1 MHYFLGVIRNTLEF
15 VSDSCLKKHKV
26 FNITWC
32 FVYTITHA
40 IFNIC
45 GGFTNKVCVINCTYL
60 EAYFLPLH
68 SFLSIYMRTQP
79 MCAPWRTAF
88 CSYTK
93 ASRRTQSQCWWVYL
107 DRDMVWACSLCL
119 IIINHLLCFFFLP
132 ILILKETVV
141 KLKSFA
147 DNFSSY
153 THFLQ
158 KILPYQLKRSVL
170 LVRAQWQNG
179 VEQTIDDYPLFSF
192 QLGRRVRGASLY
204 CCTYREKPGAA
215 GRHEESN
222 FCVWE
227 TAELH

>member
-1 MHYFLGVIRNTLEF
+1 MYIFRSILPPSTQFSQYLHENAAYVRPLE
-15 VSDSCLKKHKV
+15 D
-26 FNITWC
+26 
-32 FVYTITHA
+32 
-40 IFNIC
+40 
-45 GGFTNKVCVINCTYL
+45 
-60 EAYFLPLH
+60 
-68 SFLSIYMRTQP
+68 SFLQLHQSITEDTVTVLVSVFGQGHGVGLFIMPDYNQP
-79 MCAPWRTAF
+79 LT
-88 CSYTK
+88 
-93 ASRRTQSQCWWVYL
+93 V
-107 DRDMVWACSLCL
+107 
-119 IIINHLLCFFFLP
+119 FFFLP

-170 LVRAQWQNG
+170 LVRARWQNG
-179 VEQTIDDYPLFSF
+179 VEQTIDDYPLFSS
-192 QLGRRVRGASLY
+192 QLGRRVRGASMY